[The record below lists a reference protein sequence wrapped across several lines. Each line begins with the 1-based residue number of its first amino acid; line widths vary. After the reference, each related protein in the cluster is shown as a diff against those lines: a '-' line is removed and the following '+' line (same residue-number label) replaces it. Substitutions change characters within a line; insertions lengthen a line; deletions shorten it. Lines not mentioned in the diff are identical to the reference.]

1 MNTSN
6 CIETAT
12 TVVFL
17 SPQAFL
23 DACGGLIDLVVCNNT
38 RNHFPIHYTFT
49 NDSSKTLQN
58 KTIHFVLNH
67 HNVVAGESKHCVLQP
82 NPASDPVDAGNEAAA
97 VTQIYEL
104 IHDKMRAFS
113 NVLFPNMYVEYPA
126 VNKIIYPFRQTIE
139 KLLELSKKLGKFA
152 LRVGAGWV
160 LPETGS
166 AAGFEKFLA
175 NVKKERDVVCDYNT
189 CLEPEDPKGVPLWNG
204 EKGKVGFYMNFCG
217 YKFKPNYQGYKPSNL
232 KRKRVETTLVAKE
245 PEIVPEVNS
254 VYHKELQPIEIKV
267 EP

>member
-23 DACGGLIDLVVCNNT
+23 DACGTLIDLVVCNNT

-49 NDSSKTLQN
+49 NDSGKTLQN

-67 HNVVAGESKHCVLQP
+67 HNVVAGESKHCVLEP

-113 NVLFPNMYVEYPA
+113 NFLFPNMFVEYPA
-126 VNKIIYPFRQTIE
+126 VNKFFTHFTRQRKHCWSST
-139 KLLELSKKLGKFA
+139 KSSANLHYEL
-152 LRVGAGWV
+152 V
-160 LPETGS
+160 L
-166 AAGFEKFLA
+166 
-175 NVKKERDVVCDYNT
+175 
-189 CLEPEDPKGVPLWNG
+189 
-204 EKGKVGFYMNFCG
+204 VGFYQ
-217 YKFKPNYQGYKPSNL
+217 KQAVQQDLKNY
-232 KRKRVETTLVAKE
+232 
-245 PEIVPEVNS
+245 
-254 VYHKELQPIEIKV
+254 LQR
-267 EP
+267 